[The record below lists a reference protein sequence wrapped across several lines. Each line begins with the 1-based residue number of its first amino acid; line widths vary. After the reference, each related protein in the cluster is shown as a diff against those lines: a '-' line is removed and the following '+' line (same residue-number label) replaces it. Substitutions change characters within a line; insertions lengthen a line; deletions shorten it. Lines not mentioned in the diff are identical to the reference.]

1 MGFELTIL
9 GSSSAIPTFQRFPT
23 SQVLKHNERLF
34 LIDCG
39 EGTQM
44 QLNKYEIKT
53 HKINHIFISHLHGD
67 HYFGLMGLLS
77 SMHLLGRTAE
87 LNVFGHPLLK
97 EIIDLQLRASNTTLR
112 YNLIF
117 HPLGVEKGELIFE
130 DDELTVTEISLNH
143 RIPCTGFLF
152 KEKNKPRKLIKE
164 KIEEYNIPIPSLLD
178 IKKGQDYMNEAGV
191 TIPNEEL
198 TLPPSPPKSYVFC
211 SDTIYDES
219 IIDSIKEVDLL
230 YHESTFMQDLL
241 TRAKETYH
249 TTALEAG
256 TIALKANVKKLLIGH
271 FSSRYKFLE
280 PFLLE
285 AQSVF
290 PNTELAVEG
299 AIFNI

>member
-23 SQVLKHNERLF
+23 SQVLKLNERLF

-39 EGTQM
+39 EGAQI
-44 QLNKYEIKT
+44 QLSKYEIKA

-67 HYFGLMGLLS
+67 HYLGLMGLIS

-87 LNVFGHPLLK
+87 LHVYGQPVLL
-97 EIIDLQLRASNTTLR
+97 EIINLQLKASSTTLR
-112 YNLIF
+112 YHLIF
-117 HPLGVEKGELIFE
+117 HPLGTEKGELILD
-130 DDELTVTEISLNH
+130 DDELTVTTIILNH

-164 KIEEYNIPIPSLLD
+164 KIDEYAIPIPALAG
-178 IKKGQDYMNEAGV
+178 IKRGQDYRNEAGI

-198 TLPPSPPKSYVFC
+198 TLPPSSPKSYAFC

-219 IIDSIKEVDLL
+219 IIDAIKEVDLL
-230 YHESTFMQDLL
+230 YHESTFLHDLL
-241 TRAKETYH
+241 PRAKETYH
-249 TTALEAG
+249 TTSIEAG
-256 TIALKANVKKLLIGH
+256 TMALKANVKKLLIGH
-271 FSSRYKFLE
+271 FSSRYKHLE
-280 PFLLE
+280 PLLLE

-290 PNTELAVEG
+290 PDTELAVEG
-299 AIFNI
+299 SVFEI